1 MLNWTEEKGTE
12 VIAHMIAAAKLI
24 AYFMFS
30 ARDILDAL
38 HPGCARQA
46 LVAVILGYIQ
56 DFSAVVGY
64 ELLQAA
70 GVVRDV
76 QVGFVVEFDC
86 VFHDVVCLCVIDD
99 TNISHSDIF
108 VKYFVKYFSKKNAQP
123 QLAGHNTHNHNPMKL
138 YVTHLVAL
146 LVILLQP
153 ATFRYGTGSFRAYR
167 QS

>member
-1 MLNWTEEKGTE
+1 MYIFPRPCPWDFFRQLARRDVLFLALFTRLACRAISGMGYFGRGLFRGYQGKSVFRAWVVLNWTEEKGTE

-86 VFHDVVCLCVIDD
+86 VFHGAYCFVCD
-99 TNISHSDIF
+99 
-108 VKYFVKYFSKKNAQP
+108 
-123 QLAGHNTHNHNPMKL
+123 
-138 YVTHLVAL
+138 
-146 LVILLQP
+146 
-153 ATFRYGTGSFRAYR
+153 
-167 QS
+167 